1 MTEKK
6 NPKLFVLDTN
16 VLLHDPNCIF
26 KFEENIVVIPVETLV
41 ELDRKKTAQGELGRS
56 ARQIHR
62 VLRGF
67 FEDKP
72 LLHSNQGTKSSF
84 LECPLPEQGILRIF
98 INDGYVLRQPECEPL
113 RERIRASIIHIDD
126 PDHRIMASALY
137 IKEFTPDSEVVFVTK
152 DNNMAVKAMS
162 LGLKVQDFLNDKI
175 TTKELREY
183 RKVEIPYDEYTALFD
198 TFNNVDHSV
207 EELPD
212 TSFKLDMEFFKDA
225 ELQINE
231 YVIFT
236 SEEQQLPARYVGEG
250 YFKDLPIYTE
260 FNSVQGGTRHGI
272 QLPKGNR
279 VIPKNFEQ
287 WILMDAILNPDI
299 KLVTCRGMAGTGK
312 TFLTIATALS
322 LVLSENSHFEKLY
335 ISRPVVE
342 IGKDLGALPGELEA
356 KLAPY
361 MQPYIDNLEVLFSQR
376 RNKAGEGKKGS
387 KKPIFTGGKDG
398 GASQPNK
405 PYQWLFDGG
414 FLELEAMTFI
424 RGRSIANAIMV
435 IDEAQNMTPHEAKT
449 VVTRMADDSKLI
461 LIGDTQ
467 QIDTPFLDAQSN
479 GLVHTRERMKSL
491 SLAAHTKLFEG
502 VRSELS
508 EAAALLM

>member
-1 MTEKK
+1 MTKEKR
-6 NPKLFVLDTN
+6 PKLFVLDTN
-16 VLLHDPNCIF
+16 VLLHDPNSIF
-26 KFEENIVVIPVETLV
+26 KFEEHTVVIPVETLV

-62 VLRGF
+62 VLRSF
-67 FEDKP
+67 FEGHP
-72 LLHSNQGTKSSF
+72 LLHSDKGTKSSH
-84 LECPLPEQGILRIF
+84 LEVELPEQGRLRIF
-98 INDGYVLRQPECEPL
+98 INDGYVLRQPECEAL
-113 RERIRASIIHIDD
+113 RERIRASIIHIDE

-137 IKEFTPDSEVVFVTK
+137 IKEFNPEEEVVFVTK

-162 LGLKVQDFLNDKI
+162 LGLNVQDFLNDKI

-183 RKVEIPYDEYTALFD
+183 RKVEIPFDAYSSLFD
-198 TFNNVDHSV
+198 TFNNVDHNA
-207 EELPD
+207 EELAD
-212 TSFKLDMEFFKDA
+212 TSFKLDLEFFKET

-236 SEEQQLPARYVGEG
+236 CDGQELPARYIGEG

-260 FNSVQGGTRHGI
+260 FTSVQGGTRHGI

-287 WILMDAILNPDI
+287 WILMDAILNPEI

-322 LVLSENSHFEKLY
+322 LVLSEQSHFEKLY

-361 MQPYIDNLEVLFSQR
+361 MQPYMDNLEVLFSQR
-376 RNKAGEGKKGS
+376 SNKGGDGKKNS
-387 KKPIFTGGKDG
+387 KKPIFNAGKDG
-398 GASQPNK
+398 ASSPHK

-414 FLELEAMTFI
+414 FLDLEAMTFI

-467 QIDTPFLDAQSN
+467 QIDTPFLDDQSN
-479 GLVHTRERMKSL
+479 GLVHTRERMKNL

-508 EAAALLM
+508 EAAAHLM